1 MQAKNQ
7 RGLAEIMM
15 EENLL
20 GVTKGGGKVGGGV
33 ERGVKIKKSA
43 GAAALSDRS
52 VFLILIIVRSSP
64 TRS

>member
-20 GVTKGGGKVGGGV
+20 GVTKGGGKVG
-33 ERGVKIKKSA
+33 
-43 GAAALSDRS
+43 
-52 VFLILIIVRSSP
+52 
-64 TRS
+64 